1 MENGTRNKRR
11 AHHAETNSGT
21 DIVTSDKRMHTRL
34 AVLFSCDSLSFLYS
48 FIPTACFTVPGILHT
63 VWYRIFGYTIYILLY
78 MSETCRFS
86 LERCIYI
93 LYMFFTEFNQFQ
105 NFSEFLSNCDFCATI
120 STKIQ
125 ILWNMYIPKVFPSIF
140 IVNQF

>member
-1 MENGTRNKRR
+1 MVPGINVARTTLKQIPVLTLS
-11 AHHAETNSGT
+11 HLTNECIPGLPYSFP
-21 DIVTSDKRMHTRL
+21 VTPYH
-34 AVLFSCDSLSFLYS
+34 FFYS

-125 ILWNMYIPKVFPSIF
+125 ILWNMYITKVIPSIF

>member
-93 LYMFFTEFNQFQ
+93 LYMFKLQ
-105 NFSEFLSNCDFCATI
+105 NSI
-120 STKIQ
+120 SFRTFR
-125 ILWNMYIPKVFPSIF
+125 NFYPTAIF
-140 IVNQF
+140 VKQYPQKSKYFEICTYLK

>member
-21 DIVTSDKRMHTRL
+21 DCHIWQTNAYQACRT
-34 AVLFSCDSLSFLYS
+34 LFLWLPIIFYS

-93 LYMFFTEFNQFQ
+93 LYMFFKEFNQVQ
-105 NFSEFLSNCDFCATI
+105 NFSEFLSNCDFCETI

-125 ILWNMYIPKVFPSIF
+125 ILWNMYIPKVIPSIF